1 MKSQSDIAR
10 ENQEGIQKANK
21 RESENAVRT
30 EDDRATQF
38 DGNPNSHSAGG
49 LLKPKDDTPL
59 RLKKWQFPG
68 K

>member
-21 RESENAVRT
+21 QESENSVRT

-38 DGNPNSHSAGG
+38 DGNPNSDSAGG

-59 RLKKWQFPG
+59 RLKKRKFPDN
-68 K
+68 